1 MRFFLKQSY
10 DHDINIAR
18 DKWDWYPYII
28 LAAFALVAPFII
40 GKFWLSELSALFIF
54 SIAGLGLMLLT
65 GYTGLASIG
74 HAAFLGFGAY
84 IHVYLL
90 KKGVPLPLSL
100 LLSMIGTGCIGAML
114 GVPTLRLTGIY
125 LAIATIAFGQISEQ
139 IFSHFVSFTG
149 GFRGSSVPKATLFGV
164 NLSSDVNFYFLTLGI
179 LTLVIFGIINLLRS
193 PTGRAFV
200 AVRDSEIAA
209 QAMGVNLARIRGLSF
224 ALSAAVTGLA
234 GALFAH
240 KTGYIS
246 PEAFTLTTSIQLLL
260 LVVIGGLGSIHG
272 AVFGAL
278 VIVSLPQ
285 VIAIMK
291 TSLPQ
296 KISNL
301 PGLEPGIFGLILVL
315 VVIYEPL
322 GIYGRWR
329 KIKLWF
335 SYFPLTP
342 RASFKRVKAF
352 AKSERNK

>member
-1 MRFFLKQSY
+1 MRFFLKESY
-10 DHDINIAR
+10 NHDLKIAR
-18 DKWDWYPYII
+18 DKWDIIPYIVLGVMLI
-28 LAAFALVAPFII
+28 AAPFML

-54 SIAGLGLMLLT
+54 AIAGLGLMVLT

-84 IHVYLL
+84 IHIYLM
-90 KKGVPLPLSL
+90 KKGVPFPVSI
-100 LLSMIGTGCIGAML
+100 LLSMLGTGAVGACL
-114 GVPTLRLTGIY
+114 GVPTLRLSGIY
-125 LAIATIAFGQISEQ
+125 LAIATIAFAQISEQ
-139 IFSHFVSFTG
+139 IFSHWVSFTG
-149 GFRGSSVPKATLFGV
+149 GFRGVSVPKAYVFGV
-164 NLSSDVNFYFLTLGI
+164 NLTSDVNFYFLTLGI
-179 LTLVIFGIINLLRS
+179 LTLLILAVLNILRT
-193 PTGRAFV
+193 PTGRAFI

-209 QAMGVNLARIRGLSF
+209 QSMGVNLARVRGLSF
-224 ALSAAVTGLA
+224 ALSAGITGVA

-260 LVVIGGLGSIHG
+260 LVVIGGLGSVHG
-272 AVFGAL
+272 AIFGAL

-285 VIAIMK
+285 VIAILK
-291 TSLPQ
+291 GYLPQ
-296 KISNL
+296 NIANL
-301 PGLEPGIFGLILVL
+301 AGLEPGIFGLILVL

-329 KIKLWF
+329 KIRLWF
-335 SYFPLTP
+335 NYFPLTP